1 MSKFS
6 RASVGI
12 AIAFL
17 VSLNCPADQSA
28 STWNVVL
35 DVAPD
40 PAVITDASIRERI
53 VATGSPWRVR
63 DIESGVEMLLIP
75 PGKFM
80 MGASVGDADAT
91 AAEQP

>member
-6 RASVGI
+6 RAGVGI

-17 VSLNCPADQSA
+17 ACLNCPADQAA
-28 STWNVVL
+28 STWNIVL

-40 PAVITDASIRERI
+40 PAVTTDASIRERI

-80 MGASVGDADAT
+80 MGASVGDAVAT
-91 AAEQP
+91 AAE

>member
-1 MSKFS
+1 MSRFS
-6 RASVGI
+6 RASLGI
-12 AIAFL
+12 AIAFFASL
-17 VSLNCPADQSA
+17 VCVAGETAQ
-28 STWNVVL
+28 TWNVVL

>member
-6 RASVGI
+6 RAGVGI

-17 VSLNCPADQSA
+17 ACLNCPADQAA

-40 PAVITDASIRERI
+40 PAVITDSSIRERI

-91 AAEQP
+91 AAE

>member
-6 RASVGI
+6 RAGVGI

-17 VSLNCPADQSA
+17 ACLNCPADQAA
-28 STWNVVL
+28 STWNIVL

-40 PAVITDASIRERI
+40 PAVTTDASIRERI

-91 AAEQP
+91 AAE

>member
-6 RASVGI
+6 RAGVGI

-17 VSLNCPADQSA
+17 ACLNCPADQAA
-28 STWNVVL
+28 STWNIVL

-80 MGASVGDADAT
+80 MGASVGDAVAT
-91 AAEQP
+91 AAE

>member
-1 MSKFS
+1 M
-6 RASVGI
+6 GI
-12 AIAFL
+12 AIAFFASL
-17 VSLNCPADQSA
+17 VCVAGETAQ
-28 STWNVVL
+28 TWNVVL